1 MSKFAYD
8 LVVLGAGSGGLEAGW
23 NAATLFKKKVA
34 VVDVQAS
41 HGPPFFAALG
51 GTCVNVG
58 CVPKKLLMT
67 GATYKDALHDA
78 ACFGWEYDHASL
90 RPNWKKVVAA
100 KNEAVKGINDSYVN
114 MFKETE
120 GLTFHCGWGGTKDAH
135 TVELRESEALN
146 SAVKETLTAEHILIA
161 TGSWPKKPSIP
172 GIEHTISSN
181 EAFYL
186 PELPKRI
193 LIVGGGYIAVEFAC
207 IFNGYKDKDANVTL
221 CYHKEVFLRGFD
233 LELRKELAKEM
244 KVNGVN
250 VLMKENPSKIALN
263 ADGSKH
269 VTFESGREEDF
280 DIVMYATGRSPR
292 TDKLSL
298 DKCGVQLSK
307 NGAVMVDKYSKT
319 NIPNIY
325 AIGDVTDRVMLTP
338 VAINEAAAFVE
349 TVFHQKPTATDHE
362 KIACAVFSIPPIGT
376 CGLIEEEACVK
387 YPKVAVYETSG
398 TPLMHNVTKS
408 AHKRFMIRIVVQ
420 HETGE
425 VLGVHILGD
434 SSPEIIQAVGICLKM
449 KAKISDFYSTIGVHP
464 TSAEDLCSMRTPAYY
479 YVNGIRQNEMQS
491 GL

>member
-8 LVVLGAGSGGLEAGW
+8 LVVVGAGSGGLEAGW
-23 NAATLFKKKVA
+23 NAASLFKKKVA
-34 VVDVQAS
+34 IVDVQTS

-78 ACFGWEYDHASL
+78 ACFGWDYDHASV
-90 RPNWKKVVAA
+90 RPNWKKVVEA
-100 KNEAVKGINDSYVN
+100 KNKAVKSINDSYVD
-114 MFKETE
+114 MFKEVE

-135 TVELRESEALN
+135 TVEVRDSEALD
-146 SAVKETLTAEHILIA
+146 SAVKETLSAEHILIA
-161 TGSWPKKPSIP
+161 TGSWPKKPPIP

-186 PELPKRI
+186 PDVPKRI
-193 LIVGGGYIAVEFAC
+193 LVVGGGYIAVEFSC
-207 IFNGYKDKDANVTL
+207 IFNAYKEKDAKVTL
-221 CYHKEVFLRGFD
+221 CYHKEVILRGFD
-233 LELRKELAKEM
+233 LKVREELTKQLR
-244 KVNGVN
+244 VSGIN
-250 VLMKENPSKIALN
+250 VITKENPSKIVLN

-280 DIVMYATGRSPR
+280 DVVMYATGRIPR

-298 DKCGVQLSK
+298 EKCGVQLSK
-307 NGAVMVDKYSKT
+307 NGAVIVDKYSKT

-338 VAINEAAAFVE
+338 VAINEGAALIE
-349 TVFHQKPTATDHE
+349 TVFHQKPTATDHH

-376 CGLIEEEACVK
+376 CGEIEEEACTK
-387 YPKVAVYETSG
+387 YPKVAVYESTF
-398 TPLMHNVTKS
+398 TPLMHKVTGS
-408 AHKRFMIRIVVQ
+408 AHKQFMVRIVVQ

-425 VLGVHILGD
+425 VLGVHILGE
-434 SSPEIIQAVGICLKM
+434 SGPEIIQAVGICMKM
-449 KAKISDFYSTIGVHP
+449 GAKISDFYSTIGVHP
-464 TSAEDLCSMRTPAYY
+464 TSAEELCSMRKPSYY
-479 YVNGIRQNEMQS
+479 YVNGVRHDVLPS
-491 GL
+491 DL